1 MAVAT
6 KTILRIVALAGL
18 MLGSGAVPAIAV
30 TEAPE
35 PPEQDWPFE
44 GIFGSFD
51 EAAVQR
57 GLQVYTEVCAV
68 CHSLKYVHYRDLR
81 QIGYSEDQV
90 AAYAGQFEVEDGPDE
105 TGEMF
110 VRPAEARD
118 PFVSPY
124 PNERAAAA
132 ANGVAPPDLSLM
144 FKARADG
151 ADYIYGVL
159 MGYVDAPE
167 GVEMSPGTYYNLYF
181 SGHAIAMPQVL
192 FDGSVE
198 YAHGPEATEEQM
210 ARDVVNFLAW
220 AAEPKL
226 EQRKATGIAAIL
238 FLLVLTGLLYA
249 TKRKIWADAH

>member
-1 MAVAT
+1 MAVAK
-6 KTILRIVALAGL
+6 KTILRIAALAGL
-18 MLGSGAVPAIAV
+18 TLGAGAVPAFAV

-35 PPEQDWPFE
+35 PPEQHWPFQ

-57 GLQVYTEVCAV
+57 GLQVYTEVCSV

-110 VRPAEARD
+110 NRPAEARD
-118 PFVSPY
+118 VFVSPY
-124 PNERAAAA
+124 PNEKAAAA

-144 FKARADG
+144 YKARENG

-159 MGYVDAPE
+159 TGYVDPPE
-167 GVEMSPGTYYNLYF
+167 GVEMTPGTYYNLYF
-181 SGHAIAMPQVL
+181 PGHAMAMPEVL

-198 YAHGPEATEEQM
+198 FEHGPEPTREQL

-226 EQRKATGIAAIL
+226 EHRKATGIAAIL